1 MPLVCFAF
9 YAHLR
14 ECEAVS
20 PEKSDV
26 KKRTLERVQGVL
38 QGKMHFFLS
47 NFILVVLTISCYSLH
62 IFLNFSQIH
71 ISENI
76 KINFI

>member
-1 MPLVCFAF
+1 MLRIL
-9 YAHLR
+9 YALER
-14 ECEAVS
+14 
-20 PEKSDV
+20 KRSDGRRKKKG

-38 QGKMHFFLS
+38 QGKMHFFLFS
-47 NFILVVLTISCYSLH
+47 FILVVITISCYSLH

-71 ISENI
+71 ISKNI